1 MQKACSGSVD
11 RSLPK
16 GVNWKV
22 VPHRLF
28 FGHTSTAT
36 WGPGGVAF
44 LQPGSDPGDTAYLCI
59 YKITYVVEVLQITF
73 LFVGDHLF

>member
-1 MQKACSGSVD
+1 MQKACSGSIN

-16 GVNWKV
+16 EIKWKV

-36 WGPGGVAF
+36 WGPGGAAF

-59 YKITYVVEVLQITF
+59 YKITYVVEGSTCHF
-73 LFVGDHLF
+73 FFC